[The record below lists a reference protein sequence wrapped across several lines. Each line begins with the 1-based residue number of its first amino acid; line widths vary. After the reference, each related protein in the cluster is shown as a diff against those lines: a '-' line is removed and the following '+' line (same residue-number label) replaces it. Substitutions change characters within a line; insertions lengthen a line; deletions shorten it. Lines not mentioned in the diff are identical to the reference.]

1 MKAGTPLKVRDLL
14 LSMFVCAAAIPL
26 CAGSARA
33 SQASANA
40 CPDLTGTYEAVR
52 PAWIDQF
59 HLYVTGT
66 VRPKAQA
73 PQFATLQPRDGRIK
87 GARLA
92 FTLIW
97 HMPRKDVLAG
107 ARRLADRDPR
117 IYAYWWDMALRDPKL
132 PLPPNSTEQS
142 MARYGPLFRVDT
154 VLPIKECL
162 GGWARVET
170 HGRNGPP
177 DVTGGMEGTRA
188 VTLWLRREKDGS
200 LGLRWEE
207 RRKVVVIASGRYT
220 QESSIPLW
228 STDHLDKWP
237 AVPTPDLSP
246 LREEEVP
253 PRNRPKG
260 QLLKCQLNPAL
271 ESQFFARLKA
281 NLPEK
286 AAHVNGSHGFYQG
299 RIRADDS
306 CEPMPFFVT
315 IKALNAEDIAKVEAF
330 LKSDPFFER
339 MDSKQTE
346 TLPDGRLSVAFKMLM
361 VP

>member
-14 LSMFVCAAAIPL
+14 LTMFVCAAAIPI
-26 CAGSARA
+26 CAGSPPA
-33 SQASANA
+33 SAASANA
-40 CPDLTGTYEAVR
+40 CPDLTGTYNAVR

-59 HLYVTGT
+59 HLHVTGT
-66 VRPKAQA
+66 VRPKAQT
-73 PQFATLQPRDGRIK
+73 PQFATLQPSK
-87 GARLA
+87 GGYV
-92 FTLIW
+92 LIW
-97 HMPRKDVLAG
+97 HMPRQDVLAG
-107 ARRLADRDPR
+107 ARRLAERDPR
-117 IYAYWWDMALRDPKL
+117 NYIYWLDMALRDPKL
-132 PLPPNSTEQS
+132 PSPPGSTEQS
-142 MARYGPLFRVDT
+142 RVNQMARHGPVFRVDT
-154 VLPIKECL
+154 VLPIKECV

-177 DVTGGMEGTRA
+177 DVAGGMDGTRD

-200 LGLRWEE
+200 LGFRWEE

-220 QESSIPLW
+220 TESSIPLW
-228 STDHLDKWP
+228 SSDHLDQWP

-246 LREEEVP
+246 LREEQLP

-271 ESQFFARLKA
+271 ESQFFARLTT

-286 AAHVNGSHGFYQG
+286 ATHVNGSHGFYQG
-299 RIRADDS
+299 RIRPDDS

-315 IKALNAEDIAKVEAF
+315 IKALNAEDIAKVETF
-330 LKSDPFFER
+330 LKSDPLFER
-339 MDSKQTE
+339 MESRQTQ
-346 TLPDGRLSVAFKMLM
+346 TLPDGRLSVAFKMMM

>member
-1 MKAGTPLKVRDLL
+1 M
-14 LSMFVCAAAIPL
+14 MFVCAAALPICAASPL
-26 CAGSARA
+26 AAE
-33 SQASANA
+33 ASANA

-59 HLYVTGT
+59 HLHVTGT
-66 VRPKAQA
+66 VRPKGQT
-73 PQFATLQPRDGRIK
+73 PQFATLQPRTG
-87 GARLA
+87 GYV
-92 FTLIW
+92 LIW
-97 HMPRKDVLAG
+97 HMPRQDVLAG
-107 ARRLADRDPR
+107 ARRLADRDPH
-117 IYAYWWDMALRDPKL
+117 AYVLWLDLALRDPTS
-132 PLPPNSTEQS
+132 PLPPGSTAQS
-142 MARYGPLFRVDT
+142 WVNQMAHHGPVFRVDAA
-154 VLPIKECL
+154 LPVKECSD
-162 GGWARVET
+162 GWVRVET

-177 DVTGGMEGTRA
+177 DVAGGMDGTRD

-207 RRKVVVIASGRYT
+207 RRKVVLIASGRYT
-220 QESSIPLW
+220 HEFSIPLW
-228 STDHLDKWP
+228 SSDHFDQWS
-237 AVPTPDLSP
+237 AVPTPELSP
-246 LREEEVP
+246 LREDQLP

-260 QLLKCQLNPAL
+260 QLLKCQLDPAL
-271 ESQFFARLKA
+271 ESQFFARLRT

-299 RIRADDS
+299 RIRPDDS

-330 LKSDPFFER
+330 LKSDPLFQR
-339 MDSKQTE
+339 MESKQTQ